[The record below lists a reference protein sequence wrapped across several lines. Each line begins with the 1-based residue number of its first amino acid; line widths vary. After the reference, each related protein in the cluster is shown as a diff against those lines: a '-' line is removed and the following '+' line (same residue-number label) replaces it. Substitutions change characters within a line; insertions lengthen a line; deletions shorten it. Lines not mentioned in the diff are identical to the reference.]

1 MEFRNCRLP
10 TIGIRTIVGG
20 DPLAALNQWDF
31 LQMSFS
37 PGLWTIVGGDPL
49 AALNQWNFL
58 QVSFSPRPW

>member
-31 LQMSFS
+31 LQASFS
-37 PGLWTIVGGDPL
+37 PRPWTIVGGDPL